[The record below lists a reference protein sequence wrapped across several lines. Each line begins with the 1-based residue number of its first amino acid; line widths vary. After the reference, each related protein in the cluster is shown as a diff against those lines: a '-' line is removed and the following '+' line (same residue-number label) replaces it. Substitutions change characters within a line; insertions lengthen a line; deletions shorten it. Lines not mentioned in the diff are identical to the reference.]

1 MGQKFLQK
9 TKWKKSK
16 IKRHEYCHQ
25 LHFTRFR
32 DGMTENEVNGKM
44 WRRPETNL
52 LWGPKTEKT
61 HKVKMLKL
69 EITMYGLWSCII
81 LWLYSNT
88 IIKERVCRGK
98 KVNLEFLLSLKIC
111 LSELSHTES
120 LLVITVNI
128 IQENSSIGCLWPK
141 DKDWK
146 STQNKLKI
154 HLTLYLNAD
163 YSSQWDRTHFDVSQ
177 STAFSSILL
186 KWQTDEN
193 QLTSFDFST
202 PASISSSFWITEI
215 IPLGTLIALSHN
227 H

>member
-1 MGQKFLQK
+1 MNIVISYILQDLEMAWLKMKSMERCQEDQKQICSEDLK
-9 TKWKKSK
+9 L
-16 IKRHEYCHQ
+16 KRHIRHIR
-25 LHFTRFR
+25 HI
-32 DGMTENEVNGKM
+32 
-44 WRRPETNL
+44 
-52 LWGPKTEKT
+52 
-61 HKVKMLKL
+61 KL